1 MILFVE
7 TAFRTYFF
15 NCKNSLNFPRMS
27 NVTNGLDVAESNFAP
42 LSEHVIFILV
52 GGEKFNF

>member
-1 MILFVE
+1 
-7 TAFRTYFF
+7 
-15 NCKNSLNFPRMS
+15 MS